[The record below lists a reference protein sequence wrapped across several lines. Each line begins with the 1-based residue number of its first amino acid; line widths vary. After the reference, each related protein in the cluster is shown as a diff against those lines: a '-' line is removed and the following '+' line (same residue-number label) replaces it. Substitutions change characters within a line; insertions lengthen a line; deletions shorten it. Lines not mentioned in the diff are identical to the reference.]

1 MRLQRNTIDLTE
13 RPTHCWRAGAL
24 SSLWQTIECDSESD
38 RWTNGKPRFKYVCPG
53 YHKKECNFKAVDGV
67 LLDESV
73 VQQLSELSDENSER
87 FRSILEIKIEE
98 VLEQS
103 RTVQEH
109 NIIKKKRDKLKAD
122 IAAQTRNLREADGSI
137 KQFIQEDLQNLAE
150 ELRETERQISKLD
163 EGRKNNM
170 IAIRDL
176 EMTKERLL
184 SFAEYAKDA
193 QPEVLVTLI
202 QTIVERI
209 YIVDKDDERFCHIFI
224 KGCTDEDYT
233 GFFQTA
239 RLHRAKYCPLCVIQN
254 SIAFSIHCF
263 TTSTSIPVS

>member
-1 MRLQRNTIDLTE
+1 
-13 RPTHCWRAGAL
+13 
-24 SSLWQTIECDSESD
+24 
-38 RWTNGKPRFKYVCPG
+38 
-53 YHKKECNFKAVDGV
+53 
-67 LLDESV
+67 
-73 VQQLSELSDENSER
+73 
-87 FRSILEIKIEE
+87 
-98 VLEQS
+98 
-103 RTVQEH
+103 
-109 NIIKKKRDKLKAD
+109 
-122 IAAQTRNLREADGSI
+122 
-137 KQFIQEDLQNLAE
+137 
-150 ELRETERQISKLD
+150 
-163 EGRKNNM
+163 M

-239 RLHRAKYCPLCVIQN
+239 GYIEQNTVPVCDSEQHCIFNPLFYNFQHQFRSAEQSAPESCRNEAYGEQFLFCSKINALLNTLFILVFL
-254 SIAFSIHCF
+254 SS
-263 TTSTSIPVS
+263 SS

>member
-1 MRLQRNTIDLTE
+1 
-13 RPTHCWRAGAL
+13 
-24 SSLWQTIECDSESD
+24 
-38 RWTNGKPRFKYVCPG
+38 
-53 YHKKECNFKAVDGV
+53 
-67 LLDESV
+67 
-73 VQQLSELSDENSER
+73 
-87 FRSILEIKIEE
+87 
-98 VLEQS
+98 
-103 RTVQEH
+103 
-109 NIIKKKRDKLKAD
+109 
-122 IAAQTRNLREADGSI
+122 
-137 KQFIQEDLQNLAE
+137 
-150 ELRETERQISKLD
+150 
-163 EGRKNNM
+163 M

-239 RLHRAKYCPLCVIQN
+239 GYIEQNTTPVCDSEQYC
-254 SIAFSIHCF
+254 IADAL
-263 TTSTSIPVS
+263 VSMLYRHQILRYLATEDSRSCRKILLRG

>member
-1 MRLQRNTIDLTE
+1 M
-13 RPTHCWRAGAL
+13 
-24 SSLWQTIECDSESD
+24 
-38 RWTNGKPRFKYVCPG
+38 
-53 YHKKECNFKAVDGV
+53 
-67 LLDESV
+67 
-73 VQQLSELSDENSER
+73 
-87 FRSILEIKIEE
+87 
-98 VLEQS
+98 
-103 RTVQEH
+103 
-109 NIIKKKRDKLKAD
+109 
-122 IAAQTRNLREADGSI
+122 
-137 KQFIQEDLQNLAE
+137 
-150 ELRETERQISKLD
+150 RETERQISKLD

-239 RLHRAKYCPLCVIQN
+239 GYIGPGVKFCVSDFRQSQEWRWKAGRIL
-254 SIAFSIHCF
+254 A
-263 TTSTSIPVS
+263 

>member
-1 MRLQRNTIDLTE
+1 M
-13 RPTHCWRAGAL
+13 
-24 SSLWQTIECDSESD
+24 
-38 RWTNGKPRFKYVCPG
+38 
-53 YHKKECNFKAVDGV
+53 
-67 LLDESV
+67 
-73 VQQLSELSDENSER
+73 
-87 FRSILEIKIEE
+87 
-98 VLEQS
+98 
-103 RTVQEH
+103 
-109 NIIKKKRDKLKAD
+109 
-122 IAAQTRNLREADGSI
+122 
-137 KQFIQEDLQNLAE
+137 QNLAE
-150 ELRETERQISKLD
+150 ELREAERQLSKLD
-163 EGRKNNM
+163 EGRRNNM

-239 RLHRAKYCPLCVIQN
+239 GYIEQNTVPVCDSEQHCIFNPLFYNFNIN
-254 SIAFSIHCF
+254 SGQLSNLLRRVAGMKHMENNFFLSKINALLNTLFILVF
-263 TTSTSIPVS
+263 

>member
-1 MRLQRNTIDLTE
+1 MLTI
-13 RPTHCWRAGAL
+13 
-24 SSLWQTIECDSESD
+24 Q
-38 RWTNGKPRFKYVCPG
+38 
-53 YHKKECNFKAVDGV
+53 
-67 LLDESV
+67 
-73 VQQLSELSDENSER
+73 
-87 FRSILEIKIEE
+87 
-98 VLEQS
+98 
-103 RTVQEH
+103 
-109 NIIKKKRDKLKAD
+109 RDKLKAD
-122 IAAQTRNLREADGSI
+122 IAAQTRNLREADGNI

-150 ELRETERQISKLD
+150 ELRETERQLSKLD

-224 KGCTDEDYT
+224 HHH
-233 GFFQTA
+233 
-239 RLHRAKYCPLCVIQN
+239 LIPL
-254 SIAFSIHCF
+254 
-263 TTSTSIPVS
+263 T